1 MVSYARRNISETI
14 NPVLIFRQ
22 RRLNGSPHSGFALVS
37 ISWFGTAAW
46 KFVFLKTVDSFLL
59 TPVGAICVKTRT
71 FVFLRLDLNESRLFP
86 VTDPKKKTTQKKKTK
101 LDAQRGA
108 LITRDQT
115 VSCNKHI

>member
-1 MVSYARRNISETI
+1 MVSNARRNISETI

-37 ISWFGTAAW
+37 ICRFGTAAW
-46 KFVFLKTVDSFLL
+46 KFVFSKTVDSFLL
-59 TPVGAICVKTRT
+59 TPVGAICAETRT
-71 FVFLRLDLNESRLFP
+71 FFLCSDLNESRLFP
-86 VTDPKKKTTQKKKTK
+86 VTDQKKKNHTKERTK